1 MQLGYEHR
9 NRGCTHPSLSH
20 MRWNLIEEFVDEED
34 IKDVSERALE
44 VFETERR
51 RAMIDDGCLNMES
64 LEISPAF

>member
-1 MQLGYEHR
+1 
-9 NRGCTHPSLSH
+9 

-64 LEISPAF
+64 LEISTAF